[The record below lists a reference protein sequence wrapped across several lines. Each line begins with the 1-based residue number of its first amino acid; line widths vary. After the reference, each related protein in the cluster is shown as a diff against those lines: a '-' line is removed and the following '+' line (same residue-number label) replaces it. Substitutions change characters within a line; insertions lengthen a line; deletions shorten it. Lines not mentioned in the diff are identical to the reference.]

1 MLEEVQNRR
10 LLVDSDSDEEA
21 AKPSTKPRAKTKPT
35 DILQEVS
42 GEAEPPP
49 PAQSCRPC
57 CLLHV
62 SSSKRAVQGGGR
74 AQLGISGCLLT
85 KGTLP
90 AGSELPPSSLG
101 MWLPFPLSPK
111 SSGSPVPR
119 AHLSHDS
126 RTPRGGRSETTT
138 GVSLCFASLL
148 SMSGQKGFF
157 SAQLAGEG
165 LSPQPGPLCCSGV
178 DPCPRGPPPVGENQ
192 SSEPAGVNPSRVPWP
207 GTNPRA
213 LGIGFS
219 ARTTCRQQR
228 PAGGAHAAPQLASG
242 CSSSGWGCA
251 RPG

>member
-90 AGSELPPSSLG
+90 AGGELPPSSLG

-111 SSGSPVPR
+111 NSGSPVPR

-126 RTPRGGRSETTT
+126 RTPRAARSETTT

-148 SMSGQKGFF
+148 SVSEMCRTKGLF
-157 SAQLAGEG
+157 QRLA
-165 LSPQPGPLCCSGV
+165 C
-178 DPCPRGPPPVGENQ
+178 RGGIIPAARPPVLLWCR
-192 SSEPAGVNPSRVPWP
+192 SVPAGTSACW
-207 GTNPRA
+207 GESK
-213 LGIGFS
+213 LG
-219 ARTTCRQQR
+219 ACR
-228 PAGGAHAAPQLASG
+228 G
-242 CSSSGWGCA
+242 
-251 RPG
+251 